1 MIKKR
6 GNLGHVGYD
15 HEELDLYSTLI
26 NHSLHGDKDL
36 SEDLP
41 LVAANHDIFEK
52 LHNGIIYCK
61 LLNLCKKGVI
71 KRKQINFHKE
81 HKPLNV
87 YQINSNLSR
96 AIAVAKSLGLK
107 T

>member
-1 MIKKR
+1 MSH
-6 GNLGHVGYD
+6 LGYD

-26 NHSLHGDKDL
+26 NHSLYGDKDL
-36 SEDLP
+36 EDDLP
-41 LVAANHDIFEK
+41 LIAENQDIFEK
-52 LHNGIIYCK
+52 LFNGIIFCK

-81 HKPLNV
+81 HKPLNI